1 MRTRILLSLIILLSY
16 SLSAQTTFSY
26 ELTVRNKKGTADAG
40 REVVFVEAN
49 TFEHV
54 AYKTDAR
61 GKLSVTFDHGDHW
74 LGSVGEMRNCIDL
87 ETGRGG
93 RATRTMT
100 YDPEGWERE
109 HEIKP
114 DRRSIA
120 FTTINQE
127 RLSPVEEPDAGH
139 SVLHVRLED
148 RNHRGYSKV
157 SVKLVC
163 FETATIYENTTTAN
177 GGATFKIPINQKYEI
192 DVDGVESL
200 KWIDLDTRAM
210 TMNMKILYQPR
221 TFTEKQD
228 KRFVVQTVPVDVE
241 PSSSHARVKM
251 TIVKDGDRAINEDV
265 YVRMLK
271 SNKVYKGKSDDRGE
285 VTFMLPIR
293 SKYLIDF
300 QYQRDAKEIDLSDVQ
315 GIAYQDFTVQYTV
328 DPRLSNIENFIPKVK
343 ELIDYDIQN
352 FVDKQYPEPTNSDVD
367 FYLSWGNKFNANSKE
382 SLLEIGMKV
391 KSKMTRKTSE
401 PLNICF
407 VVDKSGSMM
416 GEDRLEQVK
425 KSLIKFVQQLSPDDI
440 VSVVVFESMA
450 TVAIPAQKVG
460 DKKKIIDIIYA
471 IQSSGGTNIL
481 EGMVTGF
488 EQVKKFHGSTS
499 LNRLLLLTD
508 GYGSNPPEEVIAKA
522 KSYISGGIELSAI
535 GVGADYNQ
543 ALLSQLASAGGGL
556 LHLAGTSSN
565 IDEIF
570 QRELE
575 SILYPFAKKATLT
588 VRYNDQIIYR
598 QLYGYSNEVVTTGK
612 MNVTIPNL
620 FPGLDQLAL
629 VKFDILNST
638 PEIEQEKVEVTLEY
652 TDAVTNKP
660 VKLTKEIHPE
670 WTTATGELDMSID
683 KQHKKILA
691 VAIANQQLKA
701 MANSFESGNRDAAMA
716 AAQSGIDQIKSLF
729 PNASPEDL
737 LSITARLQAYVDAF
751 ELLKAQSNY

>member
-1 MRTRILLSLIILLSY
+1 MRTRILLPVFFLFSY
-16 SLSAQTTFSY
+16 VASAQHTFSY
-26 ELTVRNKKGTADAG
+26 ELTVRNKKAMPDVG
-40 REVVFVEAN
+40 REVVFIEAN
-49 TFEHV
+49 TYEHV
-54 AYKTDAR
+54 AYKTDAS
-61 GKLSVTFDHGDHW
+61 GKLSVTFDHGERW

-93 RATRTMT
+93 KATRTMT
-100 YDPEGWERE
+100 YDPEGWARE

-120 FTTINQE
+120 FTTVNQE
-127 RLSPVEEPDAGH
+127 RLSPVEEPDQTH
-139 SVLHVRLED
+139 SVLHIRLED

-177 GGATFKIPINQKYEI
+177 GGATFKLPVNQKYEI

-200 KWIDLDTRAM
+200 KWIDLDARAM

-228 KRFVVQTVPVDVE
+228 KRFVVQTVPADVE

-251 TIVKDGDRAINEDV
+251 TIVKEGDRAINEDV

-271 SNKVYKGKSDDRGE
+271 SNKVYKGKTNDQGE
-285 VTFMLPIR
+285 VTFMLPLR
-293 SKYLIDF
+293 SKYLVDF
-300 QYQRDAKEIDLSDVQ
+300 QYQRDAHEVDLSDVQ
-315 GIAYQDFTVQYTV
+315 GIAFQDFTVQYTI
-328 DPRLSNIENFIPKVK
+328 DPRLADIENFIPKVK

-352 FVDKQYPEPTNSDVD
+352 FVDKQYPEPTTGDVD

-382 SLLEIGMKV
+382 ALLEIGLKV
-391 KSKMTRKTSE
+391 KSRMTRKSKE

-425 KSLIKFVQQLSPDDI
+425 KSMIKFIQQLAPTDM
-440 VSVVVFESMA
+440 VSIVVFDDQPV
-450 TVAIPAQKVG
+450 VAVPAQKVG
-460 DKKKIIDIIYA
+460 DKKKIIDIVYA
-471 IQSSGGTNIL
+471 IQSGGGTNIL
-481 EGMVTGF
+481 DGMVMGF
-488 EQVKKFHGSTS
+488 EEVKKLRATTT

-508 GYGSNPPEEVIAKA
+508 GYGSNPPEMVIEKA
-522 KSYISGGIELSAI
+522 KSYIKGGIELSAI

-543 ALLSQLASAGGGL
+543 ALLSQLASAGGGM
-556 LHLAGTSSN
+556 LHLAGTSQN

-588 VRYNDQIIYR
+588 VRYNDQIVYR
-598 QLYGYSNEVVTTGK
+598 QLYGYSNEVVVPGK

-629 VKFDILNST
+629 VKFDILNAT
-638 PEIEQEKVEVTLEY
+638 PEIEKEKVEVTLEY
-652 TDAVTNKP
+652 TDAVSGKP
-660 VKLTKEIHPE
+660 VKLVKELHPE
-670 WTTATGELDMSID
+670 WTTATGALDMAID

-691 VAIANQQLKA
+691 VAVANQQLKV
-701 MANSFESGNRDAAMA
+701 MANAFESGNRDAALA
-716 AAQSGIDQIKSLF
+716 AAQSGIAQMKSLF
-729 PNASPEDL
+729 PDASPEDL
-737 LSITARLQAYVDAF
+737 ISILGRLQEYVDAF